1 MRGWRCRQATGK
13 TRMSKKF
20 AIIARCTSVVCLTF
34 ILLVATKRLIRLFP
48 PPDAELNGDAFWT
61 YLPNARSF
69 LEHPWTYLTT
79 DLSSLYVAPL
89 GYIWPALWGA
99 NPALTQLAN
108 CVLFL
113 LSIVLMW
120 RLTTRLG
127 GLIAGLSA
135 TILLT
140 THPDVLSYIPQVLTE
155 SLYLF
160 GFLLFVTASTE
171 YLLAPQR
178 KIAWLTLASLGLSI
192 TLLSRP
198 VLQIFA
204 LAAFFLVGSV
214 IIFRRLRRDTLP
226 EEGKNS
232 LIFRHSII
240 IALSASLA
248 LPAATLIKNGVFF
261 QFWGISSGAGAGV
274 YYGVSPFKM
283 GIEPVYSGFEYDA
296 GIIPFTADASTQA
309 HPLKPRSDAILRQ
322 TAIEIVKNTSLTDNL
337 KFFTFKLKAWLFFS
351 PEELRMQ
358 PKLRKIRTIEWFSIF
373 LALIM
378 ICGTGFL
385 KTSKG
390 HWQWS
395 INENLL
401 PNDDGKGKL
410 RIGIF
415 FSLLFL
421 ALGMAAQLTPVL
433 YNIRYNLFSLE
444 PLLMPLCG
452 TSVGMLLN
460 HKRKS
465 STILCSSRNFLPRT
479 IHALHWSAP
488 RLLILAILAYIPS
501 ALTKYSIKHS
511 AWSMDP
517 IRPGPTEIVL
527 DNSLFQEPSAE
538 GAAKYDGN
546 SWITTSNRSSLRL
559 PIVFEKSTVNL
570 NFMDGIW
577 RIKIAVNPPV
587 YDRKCHNVEVQLSMP
602 AKETGYYAPKSAIH
616 VPLNGE
622 MNLHAIRGN
631 GGLRPTEPGD
641 LLLTFQCPTGTT
653 IQWGGAQLLRVTMPE
668 SARELIKNGTP
679 INPYRPD
686 DIHHIPQN
694 KSLLPT

>member
-1 MRGWRCRQATGK
+1 
-13 TRMSKKF
+13 MSKKS
-20 AIIARCTSVVCLTF
+20 AIIARCLSVVCLTF
-34 ILLVATKRLIRLFP
+34 ILLVTTKRLIRLFHP
-48 PPDAELNGDAFWT
+48 PEAELNSDAFWT

-69 LEHPWTYLTT
+69 LGHPWTYLTT
-79 DLSSLYVAPL
+79 EPSSLYVAPL

-178 KIAWLTLASLGLSI
+178 QFAWLTLASLGLSI

-198 VLQIFA
+198 VLQLFT

-214 IIFRRLRRDTLP
+214 IIFRHLRQDVFPKR
-226 EEGKNS
+226 GKNS
-232 LIFRHSII
+232 LIFRYSTL
-240 IALSASLA
+240 IALSAALA
-248 LPAATLIKNGVFF
+248 LPAATLIKNGIYF
-261 QFWGISSGAGAGV
+261 QFWGISSGAGAGI

-283 GIEPVYSGFEYDA
+283 GIEPLYGGFEYDA
-296 GIIPFTADASTQA
+296 GIIPFTADPSTQA

-322 TAIEIVKNTSLTDNL
+322 TAIEIVKNTSLADNL

-358 PKLRKIRTIEWFSIF
+358 PKLRKLRTIEWLSIF
-373 LALIM
+373 LALTM
-378 ICGTGFL
+378 IGGAGFL
-385 KTSKG
+385 KTSTG
-390 HWQWS
+390 RWQWS
-395 INENLL
+395 INKNLL
-401 PNDDGKGKL
+401 PNDDGKGTI
-410 RIGIF
+410 RIGIYF
-415 FSLLFL
+415 FLLFL

-433 YNIRYNLFSLE
+433 YNIRYNLFSLD

-452 TSVGMLLN
+452 ISLGILLN
-460 HKRKS
+460 HTRKS
-465 STILCSSRNFLPRT
+465 HILLCGSRNFASRT
-479 IHALHWSAP
+479 IHALRWSAP
-488 RLLILAILAYIPS
+488 RLIVLAILTYIPS
-501 ALTKYSIKHS
+501 ALTKYSIRHS
-511 AWSMDP
+511 TWSIDP
-517 IRPGPTEIVL
+517 LRPGPTEIVL

-538 GAAKYDGN
+538 GATKYAEN

-559 PIVFEKSTVNL
+559 PIVFEKSNVNL

-577 RIKIAVNPPV
+577 RIKIAVNSPIH
-587 YDRKCHNVEVQLSMP
+587 DRKCHAVEVKLSMP
-602 AKETGYYAPKSAIH
+602 AKETAYYAPKPAIH

-631 GGLRPTEPGD
+631 GGLRPTGSGD
-641 LLLTFQCPTGTT
+641 LLLTFQCPAGTA

-668 SARELIKNGTP
+668 SARELIKNGAP

-686 DIHHIPQN
+686 DIHQIPHN